1 MNLSW
6 HKKIQLNEEQEQ
18 FLEADF
24 IETFSTMVGKRV
36 LGKILTDLHFFS
48 RCENEEDVALS
59 NYAKQLLSYLGEWD
73 VGSED
78 LIIDRLVRRDNV
90 T

>member
-1 MNLSW
+1 MISW
-6 HKKIQLNEEQEQ
+6 HKKPQLTEEQEE

-24 IETFSTMVGKRV
+24 VEVFTTPIGQRV

-48 RCENEEDVALS
+48 RCEGEEEVALN
-59 NYAKQLLSYLGEWD
+59 NYAKQLLSYFGEWD
-73 VGSED
+73 VGSEE
-78 LIIDRLVRRDNV
+78 LIINRLMRRDNV